1 MLRTWARPKFAGLGV
16 TWIAAVA
23 VVLWLV
29 LAGRQEA
36 LRRGL
41 EDTAALTAVI
51 EQLTART
58 FQALYLTLSSVA
70 DAHQLQPRPA
80 KNDPA
85 FQQLLTY
92 RLQDVPFAR
101 ALFIIGPDGWLI
113 HDTDYPSTPNLS
125 LFDRPYFQAYL
136 ENSERFATAWPP
148 LESRSGTGWFVPVT
162 EPLSRSAEFEGVV
175 AAALQADH
183 FTQELER
190 MGLANGYFA
199 ALFHRDGTFVASYP
213 ARPEDVGRQFPELPD
228 FSEYMPGGDMYYQSD
243 GWLLPGERAV
253 SYGVL
258 ENAPL
263 VVMVSLTKDGVLAE
277 WKRTATAAA
286 IAMLGLTA
294 VLVWLAFRFAHEEVR
309 RERERQRR
317 AQVEKLEALGQITG
331 GIAHD
336 FSNAL
341 QLIAMNVQVL
351 RLRGDDPDAANRAL
365 ENTERAVQD
374 ASSMVERLL
383 AFSRKK
389 PLKLS
394 RLHLGEWLETA
405 RPLLSQ
411 AAGPGVSLAID
422 RDRSLPEVL
431 CDVDGLDMALVN
443 LVVNSRHALHGS
455 GRVRIRAFA
464 CDRSDAG
471 IPERFLGTP
480 PRFVCLSVEDNGPG
494 MTEDVKRR
502 AMEPFFST
510 KGDSGTGLGLSQ
522 VYGFAR
528 QLGGGMA
535 IESTV
540 GRGTTVLLFLPVAP
554 PEDES
559 STSSAGACLD

>member
-1 MLRTWARPKFAGLGV
+1 MRGSPNRVHPNSLTERMARIEEIRRHRAGHSELCCTASSGTIAVPAAPATTRSRWASWTAVVGTWGDCRLNERIAGLMLRTWARPKFAGLGV

-190 MGLANGYFA
+190 M
-199 ALFHRDGTFVASYP
+199 
-213 ARPEDVGRQFPELPD
+213 
-228 FSEYMPGGDMYYQSD
+228 
-243 GWLLPGERAV
+243 
-253 SYGVL
+253 
-258 ENAPL
+258 
-263 VVMVSLTKDGVLAE
+263 
-277 WKRTATAAA
+277 
-286 IAMLGLTA
+286 
-294 VLVWLAFRFAHEEVR
+294 
-309 RERERQRR
+309 
-317 AQVEKLEALGQITG
+317 
-331 GIAHD
+331 
-336 FSNAL
+336 
-341 QLIAMNVQVL
+341 
-351 RLRGDDPDAANRAL
+351 
-365 ENTERAVQD
+365 
-374 ASSMVERLL
+374 
-383 AFSRKK
+383 
-389 PLKLS
+389 
-394 RLHLGEWLETA
+394 
-405 RPLLSQ
+405 
-411 AAGPGVSLAID
+411 
-422 RDRSLPEVL
+422 
-431 CDVDGLDMALVN
+431 
-443 LVVNSRHALHGS
+443 
-455 GRVRIRAFA
+455 
-464 CDRSDAG
+464 
-471 IPERFLGTP
+471 
-480 PRFVCLSVEDNGPG
+480 
-494 MTEDVKRR
+494 
-502 AMEPFFST
+502 
-510 KGDSGTGLGLSQ
+510 
-522 VYGFAR
+522 
-528 QLGGGMA
+528 
-535 IESTV
+535 
-540 GRGTTVLLFLPVAP
+540 
-554 PEDES
+554 
-559 STSSAGACLD
+559 